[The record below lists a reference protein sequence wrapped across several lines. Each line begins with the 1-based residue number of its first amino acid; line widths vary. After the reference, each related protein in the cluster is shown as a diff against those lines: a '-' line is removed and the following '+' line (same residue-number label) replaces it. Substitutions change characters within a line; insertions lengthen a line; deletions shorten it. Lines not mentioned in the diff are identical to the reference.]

1 MRGLQLAVAAELD
14 VRAENPP
21 PGRSADELRDCAD
34 LLRWLADGHYT
45 VLGYRRYECGDDHRT
60 RRIQESG
67 LGVLRSEA
75 HADEHVRIP
84 LTVDI
89 PDRPLL
95 VLTQG
100 SAPATVHRSV
110 YPYFV
115 GVSILDDDGAIVG
128 EHRFLGVFTVTAM
141 HENVLEIPVIA
152 RRVRTAIERAGFGID
167 SFSGQ
172 AMLEV
177 VQSFPRTELF
187 SIDAD
192 ALLETMTAVL
202 NIGLRRQIRLFMR
215 EDSFERFV
223 SCWVYLPRDRYTTRV
238 RLAMQQILLDEL
250 GVDYSTT
257 PRGSRRE
264 TSRCCT

>member
-1 MRGLQLAVAAELD
+1 MLEQILADVPIRDLPTDALAESWMHVQLHPATEDEILDELESSIAAVLSDVGQVVADTDAMRGLQLAVAAELD

-115 GVSILDDDGAIVG
+115 GVSILDDDGCD
-128 EHRFLGVFTVTAM
+128 
-141 HENVLEIPVIA
+141 
-152 RRVRTAIERAGFGID
+152 RR
-167 SFSGQ
+167 
-172 AMLEV
+172 
-177 VQSFPRTELF
+177 
-187 SIDAD
+187 
-192 ALLETMTAVL
+192 
-202 NIGLRRQIRLFMR
+202 
-215 EDSFERFV
+215 
-223 SCWVYLPRDRYTTRV
+223 
-238 RLAMQQILLDEL
+238 
-250 GVDYSTT
+250 
-257 PRGSRRE
+257 
-264 TSRCCT
+264 